1 LVVGNAELPCIL
13 SSTFGGLAALS
24 KKVII
29 RLFLCAHFATHHPYR
44 HTTVGQ
50 YFDHGRRNL
59 HGGDSRLCQLA
70 SYQRHDCLRED
81 RFSRYAESRRWK
93 RCWYDT
99 HTTDLTK
106 ETELTTITVAREN
119 IAEDETLFSI
129 PRSTILTT
137 ETSSIPKTISSELQD
152 PWLSLILTM
161 LYEHQQAQASK
172 WAPYFDVLPAE
183 FDTLMFWS
191 EAELKDLKG
200 SAVVNKIGK
209 ASADATFEEQILP
222 LVYQNVQAFN
232 AQNLSNDQLLALC
245 HRMGSTIMS
254 YAFDLETAGGASD
267 EEEWEVDSEDG
278 SGPVLP
284 KGMVPLADMLNAN
297 ADLNNAKL
305 FHEDDAV
312 VMRSI
317 KPIAAGEQIY
327 NDYGSLPR
335 ADVLRRY
342 GYVTEEYAKY
352 DVVELSDELI
362 SQTAKEQL
370 RLPDADLSARLAY
383 LEEQGVLDS
392 GYDVARASSEEGAF
406 PEELCVLLN
415 TLTTPAPEFEKMQ
428 KKDKLPKTDL
438 STASSELLYTILL
451 RRRAEY
457 GSIDTDSLR
466 AQVTDSNNSR
476 RRAMAL
482 QVVTG
487 ESEVLNEAAAKVQET
502 LGGNKKRRADTFEEE
517 AQQITGKRMKN

>member
-1 LVVGNAELPCIL
+1 MEDG
-13 SSTFGGLAALS
+13 SYQAATVAFVNWLRTS
-24 KKVII
+24 G
-29 RLFLCAHFATHHPYR
+29 
-44 HTTVGQ
+44 TTVSDKIDLIDLRNQGA
-50 YFDHGRRNL
+50 GRGVGMKIAPHSHTNNRTN
-59 HGGDSRLCQLA
+59 
-70 SYQRHDCLRED
+70 
-81 RFSRYAESRRWK
+81 
-93 RCWYDT
+93 DT
-99 HTTDLTK
+99 L
-106 ETELTTITVAREN
+106 TVARET

-137 ETSSIPKTISSELQD
+137 ETSSIPKTISAELQD

-161 LYEHQQAQASK
+161 LFEHQQAQNSK
-172 WAPYFDVLPAE
+172 WAPYFDVLPTD

-191 EAELKDLKG
+191 EAELKALQG

-254 YAFDLETAGGASD
+254 YAFDLEQADAAPESSQDGWEEDSD
-267 EEEWEVDSEDG
+267 DG
-278 SGPVLP
+278 SGPVMP

-370 RLPDADLSARLAY
+370 RLEDADLSARLAY
-383 LEEQGVLDS
+383 LDEQGVLDS
-392 GYDVARASSEEGAF
+392 GYDVARANSEEGAF

-438 STASSELLYTILL
+438 STASSELLYAILL

-457 GSIDTDSLR
+457 GSTGIDGLR
-466 AQVTDSNNSR
+466 AQLADDTNSKR
-476 RRAMAL
+476 KAMAL
-482 QVVTG
+482 QVVIG
-487 ESEVLNEAAAKVQET
+487 EFEILNEAAAAVQAT
-502 LGGNKKRRADTFEEE
+502 LGGNKKRRADTFEEQ
-517 AQQITGKRMKN
+517 AQEVAAKKSRN

>member
-1 LVVGNAELPCIL
+1 
-13 SSTFGGLAALS
+13 
-24 KKVII
+24 
-29 RLFLCAHFATHHPYR
+29 
-44 HTTVGQ
+44 
-50 YFDHGRRNL
+50 
-59 HGGDSRLCQLA
+59 
-70 SYQRHDCLRED
+70 
-81 RFSRYAESRRWK
+81 
-93 RCWYDT
+93 
-99 HTTDLTK
+99 
-106 ETELTTITVAREN
+106 
-119 IAEDETLFSI
+119 
-129 PRSTILTT
+129 
-137 ETSSIPKTISSELQD
+137 
-152 PWLSLILTM
+152 
-161 LYEHQQAQASK
+161 
-172 WAPYFDVLPAE
+172 
-183 FDTLMFWS
+183 MFWS
-191 EAELKDLKG
+191 EAELKHLQG

-254 YAFDLETAGGASD
+254 YAFDLEKAGAD
-267 EEEWEVDSEDG
+267 EQEEEEWELDSEDG

-317 KPIAAGEQIY
+317 KPIPAGEQIY

-342 GYVTEEYAKY
+342 GYVTDEYAKY
-352 DVVELSDELI
+352 DVVELGDEII

-370 RLPDADLSARLAY
+370 RLADADLAARLAY
-383 LEEQGVLDS
+383 LDEQGVLDS
-392 GYDVARASSEEGAF
+392 GYDVARASSEEGSF
-406 PEELCVLLN
+406 PEELCILLN
-415 TLTTPAPEFEKMQ
+415 TLTTPAAEFEKMQ
-428 KKDKLPKTDL
+428 KKDKLPKTEL

-457 GSIDTDSLR
+457 GSTCIDGLR
-466 AQVTDSNNSR
+466 AQLNDSTNSK

-482 QVVTG
+482 KVVIG
-487 ESEVLNEAAAKVQET
+487 ESEILNEAAAKVQET
-502 LGGNKKRRADTFEEE
+502 LGGGKKKRGADTFEEE
-517 AQQITGKRMKN
+517 AQEVAAKKAKN

>member
-1 LVVGNAELPCIL
+1 VLAEALVRKI
-13 SSTFGGLAALS
+13 ALHS
-24 KKVII
+24 HANNQSNQ
-29 RLFLCAHFATHHPYR
+29 FL
-44 HTTVGQ
+44 
-50 YFDHGRRNL
+50 
-59 HGGDSRLCQLA
+59 
-70 SYQRHDCLRED
+70 
-81 RFSRYAESRRWK
+81 
-93 RCWYDT
+93 
-99 HTTDLTK
+99 
-106 ETELTTITVAREN
+106 TVAREN

-161 LYEHQQAQASK
+161 LYEHQQAQNSK
-172 WAPYFDVLPAE
+172 WAPYFDVLPTD

-191 EAELKDLKG
+191 ETELKALQG
-200 SAVVNKIGK
+200 SAVLNKIGK

-222 LVYQNVQAFN
+222 LVYQNVAAFN
-232 AQNLSNDQLLALC
+232 AQNLSNEQLLALC

-254 YAFDLETAGGASD
+254 YAFDLEQSGAASNSSQDGWEEDSD
-267 EEEWEVDSEDG
+267 DG
-278 SGPVLP
+278 SGPVMP

-370 RLPDADLSARLAY
+370 HLEDADLSARLAY
-383 LEEQGVLDS
+383 LDEQGVLDS

-457 GSIDTDSLR
+457 KSTGTDSLR
-466 AQVTDSNNSR
+466 AQLIDGDNSKR
-476 RRAMAL
+476 KAMAL
-482 QVVTG
+482 QVVIG
-487 ESEVLNEAAAKVQET
+487 ETEILNEAAAAVQAT
-502 LGGNKKRRADTFEEE
+502 LGGSKKRRADTFEEE
-517 AQQITGKRMKN
+517 AQEVVAKKSKN

>member
-1 LVVGNAELPCIL
+1 M
-13 SSTFGGLAALS
+13 
-24 KKVII
+24 
-29 RLFLCAHFATHHPYR
+29 
-44 HTTVGQ
+44 TT
-50 YFDHGRRNL
+50 L
-59 HGGDSRLCQLA
+59 
-70 SYQRHDCLRED
+70 
-81 RFSRYAESRRWK
+81 
-93 RCWYDT
+93 
-99 HTTDLTK
+99 
-106 ETELTTITVAREN
+106 TVARQD

-161 LYEHQQAQASK
+161 LFEYQQAQNSK
-172 WAPYFDVLPAE
+172 WAPYFDVLPTD
-183 FDTLMFWS
+183 FDTLMFWT

-232 AQNLSNDQLLALC
+232 AQSLSNDQLLALC

-254 YAFDLETAGGASD
+254 YAFDLEQAGAAS
-267 EEEWEVDSEDG
+267 EEQEEWEEDSEDG

-305 FHEDDAV
+305 FHEDDAL

-342 GYVTEEYAKY
+342 GYVTDEYAKY

-370 RLPDADLSARLAY
+370 GLTEEDLTARLAY
-383 LEEQGVLDS
+383 LDEQGVLDS

-406 PEELCVLLN
+406 PEELCILLN

-438 STASSELLYTILL
+438 SAPSSELLYKILL

-457 GSIDTDSLR
+457 GSTGIDGLR
-466 AQVTDSNNSR
+466 AQLSDSSNSR
-476 RRAMAL
+476 RKAMAL
-482 QVVTG
+482 QVVIG
-487 ESEVLNEAAAKVQET
+487 ESEILNEAADAVQAT

-517 AQQITGKRMKN
+517 AQEVAAKKSKN

>member
-1 LVVGNAELPCIL
+1 MLAEALVRKI
-13 SSTFGGLAALS
+13 ALHS
-24 KKVII
+24 HANNQSNQ
-29 RLFLCAHFATHHPYR
+29 FL
-44 HTTVGQ
+44 
-50 YFDHGRRNL
+50 
-59 HGGDSRLCQLA
+59 
-70 SYQRHDCLRED
+70 
-81 RFSRYAESRRWK
+81 
-93 RCWYDT
+93 
-99 HTTDLTK
+99 
-106 ETELTTITVAREN
+106 TVAREN

-161 LYEHQQAQASK
+161 LYEHQQAQNSK
-172 WAPYFDVLPAE
+172 WAPYFDVLPTD

-191 EAELKDLKG
+191 ETELKALQG
-200 SAVVNKIGK
+200 SAVLNKIGK

-222 LVYQNVQAFN
+222 LVYQNVAAFN
-232 AQNLSNDQLLALC
+232 AQNLSNEQLLALC

-254 YAFDLETAGGASD
+254 YAFDLEQSGAASNSSQDGWEEDSD
-267 EEEWEVDSEDG
+267 DG
-278 SGPVLP
+278 SGPVMP

-370 RLPDADLSARLAY
+370 HLEDADLSARLAY
-383 LEEQGVLDS
+383 LDEQGVLDS

-457 GSIDTDSLR
+457 NSTGTDSLR
-466 AQVTDSNNSR
+466 AQLIDGNNSKR
-476 RRAMAL
+476 KAMAL
-482 QVVTG
+482 QVVIG
-487 ESEVLNEAAAKVQET
+487 ETEILNEAAAAVQAT
-502 LGGNKKRRADTFEEE
+502 LGGSKKRRADTFEEE
-517 AQQITGKRMKN
+517 AQEVVAKKSKN

>member
-1 LVVGNAELPCIL
+1 VLAEALVRKI
-13 SSTFGGLAALS
+13 ALHS
-24 KKVII
+24 HANNQSNQ
-29 RLFLCAHFATHHPYR
+29 FL
-44 HTTVGQ
+44 
-50 YFDHGRRNL
+50 
-59 HGGDSRLCQLA
+59 
-70 SYQRHDCLRED
+70 
-81 RFSRYAESRRWK
+81 
-93 RCWYDT
+93 
-99 HTTDLTK
+99 
-106 ETELTTITVAREN
+106 TVAREN

-161 LYEHQQAQASK
+161 LYEHQQAQNSK
-172 WAPYFDVLPAE
+172 WAPYFDVLPTD

-191 EAELKDLKG
+191 ETELKALQG
-200 SAVVNKIGK
+200 SAVLNKIGK

-222 LVYQNVQAFN
+222 LVYQNVAAFN
-232 AQNLSNDQLLALC
+232 AQNLSNEQLLALC

-254 YAFDLETAGGASD
+254 YAFDLEQSGAASNSSQDGWEEDSD
-267 EEEWEVDSEDG
+267 DG
-278 SGPVLP
+278 SGPVMP

-317 KPIAAGEQIY
+317 KPIATGEQIY

-370 RLPDADLSARLAY
+370 HLEDADLSARLAY
-383 LEEQGVLDS
+383 LDEQGVLDS

-457 GSIDTDSLR
+457 NSTGTDSLR
-466 AQVTDSNNSR
+466 AQLIDGNNSKR
-476 RRAMAL
+476 KAMAL
-482 QVVTG
+482 QVVIG
-487 ESEVLNEAAAKVQET
+487 ETEILNEAAAAVQAT
-502 LGGNKKRRADTFEEE
+502 LGGSKKRRADTFEEE
-517 AQQITGKRMKN
+517 AQEVVAKKSKN

>member
-1 LVVGNAELPCIL
+1 MEDG
-13 SSTFGGLAALS
+13 SYQAATVAFVNWLRTS
-24 KKVII
+24 G
-29 RLFLCAHFATHHPYR
+29 
-44 HTTVGQ
+44 TTVSDKIDLIDLRNQGA
-50 YFDHGRRNL
+50 GRGVGMKIAPHSHTNNRTN
-59 HGGDSRLCQLA
+59 
-70 SYQRHDCLRED
+70 
-81 RFSRYAESRRWK
+81 
-93 RCWYDT
+93 DT
-99 HTTDLTK
+99 L
-106 ETELTTITVAREN
+106 TVARET

-137 ETSSIPKTISSELQD
+137 ETSSIPKTISAELQD

-161 LYEHQQAQASK
+161 LFEHQQAQNSK
-172 WAPYFDVLPAE
+172 WAPYFDVLPTD

-191 EAELKDLKG
+191 EAELKALQG

-254 YAFDLETAGGASD
+254 YAFDLEQADAAPESSQDGWEEDSD
-267 EEEWEVDSEDG
+267 DG
-278 SGPVLP
+278 SGPVMP

-370 RLPDADLSARLAY
+370 RLED
-383 LEEQGVLDS
+383 
-392 GYDVARASSEEGAF
+392 ARASSEEGAF

-438 STASSELLYTILL
+438 STASSELLYAILL

-457 GSIDTDSLR
+457 GSTGIDGLR
-466 AQVTDSNNSR
+466 AQLADDTNSKR
-476 RRAMAL
+476 KAMAL
-482 QVVTG
+482 QVVIG
-487 ESEVLNEAAAKVQET
+487 ESEILNEAAAAVQAT
-502 LGGNKKRRADTFEEE
+502 LGGNKKRRADTFEEQ
-517 AQQITGKRMKN
+517 AQEVAAKKSRN

>member
-1 LVVGNAELPCIL
+1 M
-13 SSTFGGLAALS
+13 
-24 KKVII
+24 
-29 RLFLCAHFATHHPYR
+29 
-44 HTTVGQ
+44 TT
-50 YFDHGRRNL
+50 L
-59 HGGDSRLCQLA
+59 
-70 SYQRHDCLRED
+70 
-81 RFSRYAESRRWK
+81 
-93 RCWYDT
+93 
-99 HTTDLTK
+99 
-106 ETELTTITVAREN
+106 TVARQD

-161 LYEHQQAQASK
+161 LFEYQQAQNSK
-172 WAPYFDVLPAE
+172 WAPYFDVLPTD
-183 FDTLMFWS
+183 FDTLMFWT

-232 AQNLSNDQLLALC
+232 AQSLSNDQLLALC

-254 YAFDLETAGGASD
+254 YAFDLEQAGAAS
-267 EEEWEVDSEDG
+267 EEQEEWEEDSEDG

-305 FHEDDAV
+305 FHEDDAL

-342 GYVTEEYAKY
+342 GYVTDEYAKY

-370 RLPDADLSARLAY
+370 GLTEEDLTARLAY
-383 LEEQGVLDS
+383 LDEQGVLDS

-406 PEELCVLLN
+406 PEELCILLN

-438 STASSELLYTILL
+438 SAPSSELLYKILL

-457 GSIDTDSLR
+457 GSTGIDGLR
-466 AQVTDSNNSR
+466 AQLSDSNNSR
-476 RRAMAL
+476 RKAMAL
-482 QVVTG
+482 QVVIG
-487 ESEVLNEAAAKVQET
+487 ESEILSEAADAVQAT

-517 AQQITGKRMKN
+517 AQEVAAKKSKN

>member
-1 LVVGNAELPCIL
+1 MEDGTY
-13 SSTFGGLAALS
+13 SAATVAFVNWLRTS
-24 KKVII
+24 G
-29 RLFLCAHFATHHPYR
+29 
-44 HTTVGQ
+44 TTVSEKIDLVDMRNQGA
-50 YFDHGRRNL
+50 GRGVGMMITL
-59 HGGDSRLCQLA
+59 H
-70 SYQRHDCLRED
+70 
-81 RFSRYAESRRWK
+81 
-93 RCWYDT
+93 T
-99 HTTDLTK
+99 HTKTPVLT
-106 ETELTTITVAREN
+106 IHTVAREN

-161 LYEHQQAQASK
+161 LFEYQQAQESK
-172 WAPYFDVLPAE
+172 WAPYFDVLPAD

-191 EAELKDLKG
+191 ETELKDLQG

-254 YAFDLETAGGASD
+254 YAFDLEKAGAD
-267 EEEWEVDSEDG
+267 EQEEEEWELDSEDG

-317 KPIAAGEQIY
+317 KPIPAGEQIY

-352 DVVELSDELI
+352 DVVELSDEII
-362 SQTAKEQL
+362 SQTVKEQL
-370 RLPDADLSARLAY
+370 CLADADLAARLAY
-383 LEEQGVLDS
+383 LDEQGVLDS
-392 GYDVARASSEEGAF
+392 GYDVARARSEEGSF
-406 PEELCVLLN
+406 PEELCILLN
-415 TLTTPAPEFEKMQ
+415 TLTTPAAEFEKMQ
-428 KKDKLPKTDL
+428 KKDKLPKTEL
-438 STASSELLYTILL
+438 SAASSELLYTILL

-457 GSIDTDSLR
+457 GSTGIDGLR
-466 AQVTDSNNSR
+466 AQLNDTTNSK

-482 QVVTG
+482 QVVIG
-487 ESEVLNEAAAKVQET
+487 ESEILNEAAANVQET
-502 LGGNKKRRADTFEEE
+502 LGGGNKKRRADTFEEE
-517 AQQITGKRMKN
+517 AQEVAAKKAKN

>member
-1 LVVGNAELPCIL
+1 
-13 SSTFGGLAALS
+13 
-24 KKVII
+24 
-29 RLFLCAHFATHHPYR
+29 
-44 HTTVGQ
+44 
-50 YFDHGRRNL
+50 
-59 HGGDSRLCQLA
+59 
-70 SYQRHDCLRED
+70 
-81 RFSRYAESRRWK
+81 
-93 RCWYDT
+93 
-99 HTTDLTK
+99 
-106 ETELTTITVAREN
+106 
-119 IAEDETLFSI
+119 
-129 PRSTILTT
+129 
-137 ETSSIPKTISSELQD
+137 
-152 PWLSLILTM
+152 
-161 LYEHQQAQASK
+161 
-172 WAPYFDVLPAE
+172 
-183 FDTLMFWS
+183 
-191 EAELKDLKG
+191 
-200 SAVVNKIGK
+200 VVNKIGK

-222 LVYQNVQAFN
+222 IVYRNVQAFN
-232 AQNLSNDQLLALC
+232 AQSLSNEQLLALC

-254 YAFDLETAGGASD
+254 YAFDLEKAGAGED
-267 EEEWEVDSEDG
+267 EEQEEWEEDSEDG

-305 FHEDDAV
+305 FHEDDAL

-342 GYVTEEYAKY
+342 GYVTDEYAKY

-370 RLPDADLSARLAY
+370 GLTEEDLTARLAY
-383 LEEQGVLDS
+383 LDEQGVLDS

-406 PEELCVLLN
+406 PEELCILLN

-438 STASSELLYTILL
+438 STLSSELLYKILL

-457 GSIDTDSLR
+457 GSTGIDGLR
-466 AQVTDSNNSR
+466 AQLADSSNSR
-476 RRAMAL
+476 RKAMAL
-482 QVVTG
+482 QVVIG
-487 ESEVLNEAAAKVQET
+487 ESEILNEAADAVQAT

-517 AQQITGKRMKN
+517 AQEVAAKKSKN

>member
-1 LVVGNAELPCIL
+1 MEDG
-13 SSTFGGLAALS
+13 SYQAATVAFVNWLRTS
-24 KKVII
+24 G
-29 RLFLCAHFATHHPYR
+29 
-44 HTTVGQ
+44 TTVSDKIDLIDLRNQGA
-50 YFDHGRRNL
+50 GRGVGMKIAPHSHTNNRTN
-59 HGGDSRLCQLA
+59 
-70 SYQRHDCLRED
+70 
-81 RFSRYAESRRWK
+81 
-93 RCWYDT
+93 DT
-99 HTTDLTK
+99 L
-106 ETELTTITVAREN
+106 TVARET

-137 ETSSIPKTISSELQD
+137 ETSSIPKTISAELQD

-161 LYEHQQAQASK
+161 LFEHQQAQNSK
-172 WAPYFDVLPAE
+172 WAPYFDVLPTD

-191 EAELKDLKG
+191 EAELKALQG

-254 YAFDLETAGGASD
+254 YAFDLEQADAAPESSQDGWEEDSD
-267 EEEWEVDSEDG
+267 DG
-278 SGPVLP
+278 SGPVMP

-370 RLPDADLSARLAY
+370 RLEDADLSARLAY
-383 LEEQGVLDS
+383 LDEQGVLDS

-438 STASSELLYTILL
+438 STASSELLYAILL

-457 GSIDTDSLR
+457 GSTGIDGLR
-466 AQVTDSNNSR
+466 AQLADDTNSKR
-476 RRAMAL
+476 KAMAL
-482 QVVTG
+482 QVVIG
-487 ESEVLNEAAAKVQET
+487 ESEILNEAAAAVQAT
-502 LGGNKKRRADTFEEE
+502 LGGNKKRRADTFEEQ
-517 AQQITGKRMKN
+517 AQEVAAKKSRN

>member
-1 LVVGNAELPCIL
+1 M
-13 SSTFGGLAALS
+13 
-24 KKVII
+24 
-29 RLFLCAHFATHHPYR
+29 LFEY
-44 HTTVGQ
+44 
-50 YFDHGRRNL
+50 
-59 HGGDSRLCQLA
+59 
-70 SYQRHDCLRED
+70 
-81 RFSRYAESRRWK
+81 
-93 RCWYDT
+93 
-99 HTTDLTK
+99 
-106 ETELTTITVAREN
+106 
-119 IAEDETLFSI
+119 
-129 PRSTILTT
+129 
-137 ETSSIPKTISSELQD
+137 
-152 PWLSLILTM
+152 
-161 LYEHQQAQASK
+161 QQAQNSK
-172 WAPYFDVLPAE
+172 WAPYFDVLPTD

-191 EAELKDLKG
+191 ETELKGLQG

-209 ASADATFEEQILP
+209 ASADATFEEHILP
-222 LVYQNVQAFN
+222 LVYQNVEAFN
-232 AQNLSNDQLLALC
+232 AQILSNDQLLALC

-254 YAFDLETAGGASD
+254 YAFDLEKAGAGSD
-267 EEEWEVDSEDG
+267 DEQEEWEEDSEDG

-305 FHEDDAV
+305 FHEDDAL

-370 RLPDADLSARLAY
+370 GLAEEDLTARLAY
-383 LEEQGVLDS
+383 LDEQGVLDS

-406 PEELCVLLN
+406 PEELCILLN
-415 TLTTPAPEFEKMQ
+415 TLTTPAAEFEKMQ
-428 KKDKLPKTDL
+428 KKDKLPKIDL
-438 STASSELLYTILL
+438 STASSELLYKILL

-457 GSIDTDSLR
+457 GSTGIDGLR
-466 AQVTDSNNSR
+466 AQLADSNNSR
-476 RRAMAL
+476 RKSMAL
-482 QVVTG
+482 QVVIG
-487 ESEVLNEAAAKVQET
+487 ESEILNEAADAVQAT

-517 AQQITGKRMKN
+517 AQEVAAKKSKN

>member
-1 LVVGNAELPCIL
+1 M
-13 SSTFGGLAALS
+13 
-24 KKVII
+24 
-29 RLFLCAHFATHHPYR
+29 LFEY
-44 HTTVGQ
+44 
-50 YFDHGRRNL
+50 
-59 HGGDSRLCQLA
+59 
-70 SYQRHDCLRED
+70 
-81 RFSRYAESRRWK
+81 
-93 RCWYDT
+93 
-99 HTTDLTK
+99 
-106 ETELTTITVAREN
+106 
-119 IAEDETLFSI
+119 
-129 PRSTILTT
+129 
-137 ETSSIPKTISSELQD
+137 
-152 PWLSLILTM
+152 
-161 LYEHQQAQASK
+161 QQAQNSK
-172 WAPYFDVLPAE
+172 WAPYFDVLPTD

-191 EAELKDLKG
+191 EAELKDLQG

-222 LVYQNVQAFN
+222 IVYRNVQAFN
-232 AQNLSNDQLLALC
+232 AQSLSNDQLLALC

-254 YAFDLETAGGASD
+254 YAFDLEKAGAASD
-267 EEEWEVDSEDG
+267 EEQEEWEEDSEDG

-305 FHEDDAV
+305 FHEDDAL

-370 RLPDADLSARLAY
+370 GLTEDLTARLAY
-383 LEEQGVLDS
+383 LDEQGVLDS

-406 PEELCVLLN
+406 PEELCILLN
-415 TLTTPAPEFEKMQ
+415 TLTTPASEFEKMQ

-438 STASSELLYTILL
+438 SAPSSELLYKILL

-457 GSIDTDSLR
+457 GSTGIDGLR
-466 AQVTDSNNSR
+466 AQLADSNNSR
-476 RRAMAL
+476 RKAMAL
-482 QVVTG
+482 QVVIG
-487 ESEVLNEAAAKVQET
+487 ESEILSEAADAVQAA
-502 LGGNKKRRADTFEEE
+502 LGSNKKRRADTFEEE
-517 AQQITGKRMKN
+517 AQEVAAKKSKN

>member
-1 LVVGNAELPCIL
+1 VLVEV
-13 SSTFGGLAALS
+13 SVRYSQHST
-24 KKVII
+24 
-29 RLFLCAHFATHHPYR
+29 
-44 HTTVGQ
+44 Q
-50 YFDHGRRNL
+50 QDN
-59 HGGDSRLCQLA
+59 Q
-70 SYQRHDCLRED
+70 
-81 RFSRYAESRRWK
+81 
-93 RCWYDT
+93 
-99 HTTDLTK
+99 TDKTLK
-106 ETELTTITVAREN
+106 VAREN
-119 IAEDETLFSI
+119 IAEDETLFSV

-161 LYEHQQAQASK
+161 LYEHQQAQSSA
-172 WAPYFDVLPAE
+172 WAPYFDVLPTT

-191 EAELKDLKG
+191 ETDLQALQG
-200 SAVVNKIGK
+200 SAVLSKIGK
-209 ASADATFEEQILP
+209 ATADATFEQYILP
-222 LVYQNVQAFN
+222 LVYQNVQAFK
-232 AQNLSNDQLLALC
+232 AQNLTNDALLALC

-254 YAFDLETAGGASD
+254 YAFDLEPANPPSQGEEDWEEDSD
-267 EEEWEVDSEDG
+267 NGLVM
-278 SGPVLP
+278 P

-312 VMRSI
+312 VMRAI
-317 KPIAAGEQIY
+317 KPITAGEQIY

-342 GYVTEEYAKY
+342 GYVTDEYAKY

-370 RLPDADLSARLAY
+370 RLSDEDLSVRLAY
-383 LEEQGVLDS
+383 LDEQGVLDS

-406 PEELCVLLN
+406 PEELCILLN
-415 TLTTPAPEFEKMQ
+415 TLTTPAAEFEKMQ
-428 KKDKLPKTDL
+428 KKDKLPKTEI

-457 GSIDTDSLR
+457 GSTNTDSLR
-466 AQVTDSNNSR
+466 AQLNDSTNSK

-482 QVVTG
+482 QVVIG
-487 ESEVLNEAAAKVQET
+487 ESEILNEAAAKVQES
-502 LGGNKKRRADTFEEE
+502 LGGGNKKRRADSFEEE
-517 AQQITGKRMKN
+517 AQEVAAKKAKNC

>member
-1 LVVGNAELPCIL
+1 M
-13 SSTFGGLAALS
+13 
-24 KKVII
+24 
-29 RLFLCAHFATHHPYR
+29 
-44 HTTVGQ
+44 TT
-50 YFDHGRRNL
+50 L
-59 HGGDSRLCQLA
+59 
-70 SYQRHDCLRED
+70 
-81 RFSRYAESRRWK
+81 
-93 RCWYDT
+93 
-99 HTTDLTK
+99 
-106 ETELTTITVAREN
+106 TVARQD

-161 LYEHQQAQASK
+161 LFEYQQAQNSK
-172 WAPYFDVLPAE
+172 WAPYFDVLPTD
-183 FDTLMFWS
+183 FDTLMFWT

-209 ASADATFEEQILP
+209 ASADATFEAQILP

-232 AQNLSNDQLLALC
+232 AQSLSNDQLLALC

-254 YAFDLETAGGASD
+254 YAFDLEQAGAAS
-267 EEEWEVDSEDG
+267 EEQEEWEEDSEDG

-305 FHEDDAV
+305 FHEDDAL

-342 GYVTEEYAKY
+342 GYVTDEYAKY

-362 SQTAKEQL
+362 SQTAKAQL
-370 RLPDADLSARLAY
+370 GLTEEDLTTRLAY
-383 LEEQGVLDS
+383 LDEQGVLDS

-406 PEELCVLLN
+406 PEELCILLN

-438 STASSELLYTILL
+438 SAPSSELLYKILL

-457 GSIDTDSLR
+457 GSTGIDGLR
-466 AQVTDSNNSR
+466 AQLADSNNSR
-476 RRAMAL
+476 RKAMAL
-482 QVVTG
+482 QVVIG
-487 ESEVLNEAAAKVQET
+487 ESEILNEAADAVQAT

-517 AQQITGKRMKN
+517 AQEVAAKKSKN

>member
-1 LVVGNAELPCIL
+1 MEDG
-13 SSTFGGLAALS
+13 SYQAATVAFVNWLRTS
-24 KKVII
+24 G
-29 RLFLCAHFATHHPYR
+29 
-44 HTTVGQ
+44 TTVSDKIDLIDLRNQGA
-50 YFDHGRRNL
+50 GRGVGMKIAPHSHTNNRTN
-59 HGGDSRLCQLA
+59 
-70 SYQRHDCLRED
+70 
-81 RFSRYAESRRWK
+81 
-93 RCWYDT
+93 DT
-99 HTTDLTK
+99 L
-106 ETELTTITVAREN
+106 TVARET

-137 ETSSIPKTISSELQD
+137 ETSSIPKTISAELQD

-161 LYEHQQAQASK
+161 LFEHQQAQNSK
-172 WAPYFDVLPAE
+172 WAPYFDVLPTD

-191 EAELKDLKG
+191 EAELKALQG

-254 YAFDLETAGGASD
+254 YAFDLEQADAAPESSQDGWEEDSD
-267 EEEWEVDSEDG
+267 DG
-278 SGPVLP
+278 SGPVMP

-370 RLPDADLSARLAY
+370 RLEDADLSARLAY
-383 LEEQGVLDS
+383 LDEQGVLDS
-392 GYDVARASSEEGAF
+392 GYDVARANSEEGAF

-438 STASSELLYTILL
+438 STASSELLYAILL

-457 GSIDTDSLR
+457 GSTGIDGLR
-466 AQVTDSNNSR
+466 AQLADDTNSKR
-476 RRAMAL
+476 KAMAL
-482 QVVTG
+482 QVVIG
-487 ESEVLNEAAAKVQET
+487 ESEILNEAAAAVQAT
-502 LGGNKKRRADTFEEE
+502 LGGNKKRRADTFEEQ
-517 AQQITGKRMKN
+517 AQEVAAKKSRN

>member
-1 LVVGNAELPCIL
+1 MPDEALVRMLATATLPPNNQTNK
-13 SSTFGGLAALS
+13 SLA
-24 KKVII
+24 
-29 RLFLCAHFATHHPYR
+29 
-44 HTTVGQ
+44 
-50 YFDHGRRNL
+50 
-59 HGGDSRLCQLA
+59 
-70 SYQRHDCLRED
+70 
-81 RFSRYAESRRWK
+81 
-93 RCWYDT
+93 
-99 HTTDLTK
+99 
-106 ETELTTITVAREN
+106 VAREN
-119 IAEDETLFSI
+119 IPEDETLFSI

-137 ETSSIPKTISSELQD
+137 ETSSIPKAISAELTD

-172 WAPYFDVLPAE
+172 WAPYFDVLPTT
-183 FDTLMFWS
+183 FDSLMFWS
-191 EAELKDLKG
+191 EAELKDLQG

-222 LVYQNVQAFN
+222 IVYQNVQAFN

-254 YAFDLETAGGASD
+254 YAFDLEQAGAD
-267 EEEWEVDSEDG
+267 ENEQEEWEADSDDG
-278 SGPVLP
+278 NAMLP

-305 FHEDDAV
+305 FHEDDAL

-317 KPIAAGEQIY
+317 APIPAGEQIY
-327 NDYGSLPR
+327 NDYGFLPR
-335 ADVLRRY
+335 ADLLRRY

-362 SQTAKEQL
+362 SQTAKEQQ
-370 RLPDADLSARLAY
+370 RLTDEDLSARLAY
-383 LEEQGVLDS
+383 MEEQGVLDS

-406 PEELCVLLN
+406 PEELCILLN
-415 TLTTPAPEFEKMQ
+415 TLTTPAAEFEKMQ

-438 STASSELLYTILL
+438 STASSELLYTILI

-457 GSIDTDSLR
+457 GSTGLDSLR
-466 AQVTDSNNSR
+466 AQLTDSSISR
-476 RRAMAL
+476 RKAMAL
-482 QVVTG
+482 QVVIG
-487 ESEVLNEAAAKVQET
+487 ESEILNEAAEAVQAT

-517 AQQITGKRMKN
+517 AQEVAAKKSKN

>member
-1 LVVGNAELPCIL
+1 ML
-13 SSTFGGLAALS
+13 
-24 KKVII
+24 
-29 RLFLCAHFATHHPYR
+29 
-44 HTTVGQ
+44 Q
-50 YFDHGRRNL
+50 
-59 HGGDSRLCQLA
+59 
-70 SYQRHDCLRED
+70 
-81 RFSRYAESRRWK
+81 
-93 RCWYDT
+93 
-99 HTTDLTK
+99 
-106 ETELTTITVAREN
+106 VAREN

-129 PRSTILTT
+129 PRSTLLTT

-152 PWLSLILTM
+152 PWLSLILTL
-161 LYEHQQAQASK
+161 LYEHQQAQNSK
-172 WAPYFDVLPAE
+172 WAPYFEVLPTE

-191 EAELKDLKG
+191 EAELKDLQG

-232 AQNLSNDQLLALC
+232 AQSLSNDQLLALC

-254 YAFDLETAGGASD
+254 YAFDLERSGAASD
-267 EEEWEVDSEDG
+267 AEPEEWEVDSEDG

-342 GYVTEEYAKY
+342 GYVTDEYAKY

-370 RLPDADLSARLAY
+370 RLADADLSARLAY
-383 LEEQGVLDS
+383 LDEQGVLDS
-392 GYDVARASSEEGAF
+392 GYDVVRASSEEGAF
-406 PEELCVLLN
+406 PEELCILLN
-415 TLTTPAPEFEKMQ
+415 TLTTPAAEFEKMQ

-457 GSIDTDSLR
+457 GSTGTDSLR
-466 AQVTDSNNSR
+466 AQARDEKNSR

-482 QVVTG
+482 QVVIG
-487 ESEVLNEAAAKVQET
+487 ESEILNEAAAKVQET
-502 LGGNKKRRADTFEEE
+502 ISGGKKRRADTFEEE
-517 AQQITGKRMKN
+517 AQEVAAKRAKN

>member
-1 LVVGNAELPCIL
+1 VLEEVLVRTMQLHSHENEP
-13 SSTFGGLAALS
+13 
-24 KKVII
+24 
-29 RLFLCAHFATHHPYR
+29 
-44 HTTVGQ
+44 
-50 YFDHGRRNL
+50 NL
-59 HGGDSRLCQLA
+59 RSL
-70 SYQRHDCLRED
+70 
-81 RFSRYAESRRWK
+81 
-93 RCWYDT
+93 
-99 HTTDLTK
+99 
-106 ETELTTITVAREN
+106 TVATQN

-129 PRSTILTT
+129 PRLTILTT
-137 ETSSIPKTISSELQD
+137 ETSSIPSTISAELQD

-161 LYEHQQAQASK
+161 LFEYQQAQNSK
-172 WAPYFDVLPAE
+172 WAPYFDVLPTD

-222 LVYQNVQAFN
+222 IVYQNVQAFN
-232 AQNLSNDQLLALC
+232 AQSLSNEQLLALC

-254 YAFDLETAGGASD
+254 YAFDLEKAGAGSD
-267 EEEWEVDSEDG
+267 DEQEEWEEDSEDG

-305 FHEDDAV
+305 FHEDDAL

-370 RLPDADLSARLAY
+370 GLTEEDLTARLAY
-383 LEEQGVLDS
+383 LDEQGVLDS

-406 PEELCVLLN
+406 PEELCILLN

-438 STASSELLYTILL
+438 STPSSELLYKILL

-457 GSIDTDSLR
+457 GSTGIDGLR
-466 AQVTDSNNSR
+466 AQLADSNNSR
-476 RRAMAL
+476 RKAMAL
-482 QVVTG
+482 QVVIG
-487 ESEVLNEAAAKVQET
+487 ESEILNEAADAVQAT

-517 AQQITGKRMKN
+517 AQEVAAKKSKN

>member
-1 LVVGNAELPCIL
+1 MPEEVLV
-13 SSTFGGLAALS
+13 
-24 KKVII
+24 
-29 RLFLCAHFATHHPYR
+29 
-44 HTTVGQ
+44 
-50 YFDHGRRNL
+50 
-59 HGGDSRLCQLA
+59 
-70 SYQRHDCLRED
+70 
-81 RFSRYAESRRWK
+81 
-93 RCWYDT
+93 RCP
-99 HTTDLTK
+99 H
-106 ETELTTITVAREN
+106 LTTTRTTILTLLQVAREN

-129 PRSTILTT
+129 PRTTILTT
-137 ETSSIPKTISSELQD
+137 ETSSIPKTIASELQD

-161 LYEHQQAQASK
+161 LYEHQQAQESK
-172 WAPYFDVLPAE
+172 WAPYFDVLPTD
-183 FDTLMFWS
+183 FNSLMYWS
-191 EAELKDLKG
+191 EDELKDLKG

-222 LVYQNVQAFN
+222 IVYQNVQAFN
-232 AQNLSNDQLLALC
+232 AQSLSNDQLLALC

-254 YAFDLETAGGASD
+254 YAFDLEQSGEDSQ
-267 EEEWEVDSEDG
+267 EEWEVDSEDG

-335 ADVLRRY
+335 SDVLRRY

-370 RLPDADLSARLAY
+370 KPAEDDLNARLAY
-383 LEEQGVLDS
+383 LDEQGVVDS

-406 PEELCVLLN
+406 PEELCIILN
-415 TLTTPAPEFEKMQ
+415 TLTLPAAEFEKMQ
-428 KKDKLPKTDL
+428 KKDKLPKIDL
-438 STASSELLYTILL
+438 SSASSELLYKILLL
-451 RRRAEY
+451 RRADYE
-457 GSIDTDSLR
+457 STSTDNLR
-466 AQVTDSNNSR
+466 AQLTDSNISK

-482 QVVTG
+482 QVVIG
-487 ESEVLNEAAAKVQET
+487 EMEILNEAAAAVQET
-502 LGGNKKRRADTFEEE
+502 LGCGKKRRADEFEEE
-517 AQQITGKRMKN
+517 AQEVAAKKSKN